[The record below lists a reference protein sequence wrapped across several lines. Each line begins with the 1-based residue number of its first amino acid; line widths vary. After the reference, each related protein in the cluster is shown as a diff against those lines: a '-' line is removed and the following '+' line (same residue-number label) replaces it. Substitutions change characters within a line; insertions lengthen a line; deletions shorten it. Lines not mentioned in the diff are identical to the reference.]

1 MSRALLLDEM
11 LSPAIA
17 HQLRALGCDASSVA
31 ERHELRSL
39 DDAAVL
45 AAATREGRVL
55 VTSNVRDFVV
65 LDRLWQA
72 TSTRHCGMVLV
83 NSRRFPA
90 TSHALGMVVS
100 ALRTRHERDQ
110 WPSDNEAQF
119 L

>member
-11 LSPAIA
+11 LSPTIA
-17 HQLRALGCDASSVA
+17 SHLRALDCDASSVA
-31 ERHELRSL
+31 ERHDLRSL
-39 DDAAVL
+39 DDGAVL

-72 TSTRHCGMVLV
+72 TTRRHCGMVLV

-90 TSHALGMVVS
+90 TPQALGRVVS
-100 ALRTRHERDQ
+100 ALRARHESNQ
-110 WPSDNEAQF
+110 WPNDNEAQF

>member
-1 MSRALLLDEM
+1 VSRGLLLDEM

-17 HQLRALGCDASSVA
+17 HQLRALNCDASAVA
-31 ERHELRSL
+31 ERYELRSL

-45 AAATREGRVL
+45 AAAAREGRVL
-55 VTSNVRDFVV
+55 VTSNVRDFVL

-72 TSTRHCGMVLV
+72 ASTRHCGLVLV

-90 TSHALGMVVS
+90 TVQTLGRVMS
-100 ALRTRHERDQ
+100 ALRARHENNR
-110 WPSDNEAQF
+110 WPGDNEAQF

>member
-90 TSHALGMVVS
+90 TAHALGMVVS
-100 ALRTRHERDQ
+100 ALKDRHERGQ
-110 WPSDNEAQF
+110 WPGDNEAQF